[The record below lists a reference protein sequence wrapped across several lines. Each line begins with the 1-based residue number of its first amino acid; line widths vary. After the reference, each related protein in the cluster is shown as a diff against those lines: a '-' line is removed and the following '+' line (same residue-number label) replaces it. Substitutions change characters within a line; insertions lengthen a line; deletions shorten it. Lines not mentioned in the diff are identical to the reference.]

1 MASRLVDEVEA
12 DRRRNLEDIIR
23 HARWEAERAKRLGRR
38 WCEVR
43 DRWLIQ
49 AHETD
54 KEMLR
59 HPKIRE
65 ALVKS
70 MIAKDK
76 VLRGSKTQ
84 QSKLTT

>member
-1 MASRLVDEVEA
+1 MASRFVEEAEA

-23 HARWEAERAKRLGRR
+23 HARWEAEMVKKLGRR
-38 WCEVR
+38 WFEAR

-59 HPKIRE
+59 YPKIRE

-70 MIAKDK
+70 MLAKDK
-76 VLRGSKTQ
+76 MLRGSLRR
-84 QSKLTT
+84 SKAY